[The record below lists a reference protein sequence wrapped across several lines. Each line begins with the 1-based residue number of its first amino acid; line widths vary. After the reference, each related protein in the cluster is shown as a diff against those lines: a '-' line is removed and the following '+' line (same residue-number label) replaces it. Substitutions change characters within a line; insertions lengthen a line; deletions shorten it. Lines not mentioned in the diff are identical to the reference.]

1 MDGVTVVHSA
11 DADSVFGCPLRQ
23 RAVMTRDPDT
33 IVTISTQSDVICAIT
48 QLLGFTPV
56 DSVVA
61 LCTHGRRRRLGL
73 AMRLDL
79 PLADDPVTCARVLAG
94 RIAHEGAAGAFVVV
108 FSGNSPRGGELP
120 HLDLVGE
127 LVAHM
132 GDLLHDV
139 VLTNGERWWSY
150 LCADLDC
157 CSPVGTPV
165 NRQSPAATAIAA
177 AYALAGQGPLP
188 DRAAVVRSIA
198 FDHERGEPDGVHSL
212 ITISRRRYREMSR
225 NDRRAAVRVLLRE
238 LATSLA
244 DPHQTISLR
253 AAAELT
259 ALCDDVVVRDEVL
272 VRARKPRRRAPLLR
286 VLCEVARMI
295 PPPDDAAVCTALAW
309 VAYASGNGVLAN
321 VALDRAFAT
330 DADYPLA
337 RLIGDALERQVPPWV
352 LEDVM
357 RGAERDLRGRSAAG

>member
-1 MDGVTVVHSA
+1 MDGITAVHSV
-11 DADSVFGCPLRQ
+11 DPGGVLGCRLGQ
-23 RAVMTRDPDT
+23 CAVMTRDPDV
-33 IVTISTQSDVICAIT
+33 VTISTQSDVICAIT
-48 QLLGFTPV
+48 QLLGFAPV
-56 DSVVA
+56 SSMVA
-61 LCTHGRRRRLGL
+61 LCTHGPRRRLGL

-79 PLADDPVTCARVLAG
+79 ELADDAVACARV
-94 RIAHEGAAGAFVVV
+94 IAERVNHEGASGAFIVV
-108 FSGNSPRGGELP
+108 FSDSSPEDDELP

-127 LVAHM
+127 LVSRM

-139 VLTNGERWWSY
+139 VLTNDDRWWSY
-150 LCADLDC
+150 LCADPDC

-165 NRQSPAATAIAA
+165 NRHSPAATAIAA

-198 FDHERGEPDGVHSL
+198 FDQGCAERAVVHSL
-212 ITISRRRYREMSR
+212 IEILRRRNRGVSQEE
-225 NDRRAAVRVLLRE
+225 RRSAVRALLRE
-238 LATSLA
+238 LAATLA
-244 DPHQTISLR
+244 DPHETINVG
-253 AAAELT
+253 AAAELA

-272 VRARKPRRRAPLLR
+272 VRARKPRRREPLLR
-286 VLCEVARMI
+286 VLCEVARQI

-330 DADYPLA
+330 DPVYPLA

-352 LEDVM
+352 LEEVM
-357 RGAERDLRGRSAAG
+357 RGAERDLRGRRAAG